1 MATRED
7 ARAALTTRIEA
18 LKAVWSAYPL
28 EIEYDNQ
35 NRVNPSTQVN
45 PYLCVH
51 LVWLDGYQV
60 DLAQNPLHRVLGT
73 IILEAKTKEGQG
85 TKKALALLDHFYEP
99 LHMTDAN
106 TPLRTQAA
114 RFKTLEAKLGWATD
128 AAIIPFW
135 FDMS

>member
-1 MATRED
+1 MANREN
-7 ARAALTTRIEA
+7 ARAALATKIEA
-18 LKAVWSAYPL
+18 LKATWVAYPL

-35 NRVNPSTQVN
+35 NRVNLPNQTH
-45 PYLCVH
+45 PFLCVK
-51 LVWLDGYQV
+51 LIWMDGYQV
-60 DLAQNPLHRVLGT
+60 DLAEAPLHRVLGA

-85 TKKALALLDHFYEP
+85 SKKGMALLDHFYKP

-106 TPLRTQAA
+106 PPLRTQAA
-114 RFKTLEAKLGWATD
+114 QFKSPEPKLGWATD